1 MSEWKVLP
9 HEPLK
14 KIDDNIW
21 RAQGSVPRGPIQRV
35 MTVAK
40 RSDGLLVVHSAIA
53 LDEAEMKDFDALGKV
68 GFILVPNGYHRID
81 AKQFADRYPDAKV
94 LCPSGVRTRVEEIAR
109 VSGTYE
115 DYPKDD
121 IVSIEMLPGTGER
134 EGVVF
139 VKGKGGVTAV
149 LNDAIFNMPHAGGF
163 GGFILRYLTASS
175 GGPKVTMI
183 AKMAL
188 VKDKEQF
195 RAGLLKIAE
204 TPNLSRIIVS
214 HHEMIETD
222 AAATLRRAAEA
233 M

>member
-1 MSEWKVLP
+1 MSEWNVLP

-14 KIDDNIW
+14 KIDDAVW
-21 RAQGSVPRGPIQRV
+21 RAQGCVPRGPIQRV

-40 RSDGLLVVHSAIA
+40 RADGQLVVHSAIA
-53 LDEAEMKDFDALGKV
+53 LDDGEMKEFDALGKV

-94 LCPSGVRTRVEEIAR
+94 LCPVGVRQRVEEVTR
-109 VSGTYE
+109 VSGTYD

-121 IVSIEMLPGTGER
+121 VVSLEMLPGTGDR
-134 EGVVF
+134 EGAMF
-139 VKGKGGVTAV
+139 IRGKAGVTVV
-149 LNDAIFNMPHAGGF
+149 LNDAVFNMPHTSGF

-188 VKDKEQF
+188 VKEKESF
-195 RAGLLKIAE
+195 KAGLLKIAD
-204 TPNLSRIIVS
+204 TPNLVRIIVS

-222 AAATLRRAAEA
+222 PAGTLRRAAEA